1 MKPIVYLAAYCGRW
15 YSAKLNK
22 AHTIL
27 ISSFVIFRVLSNM
40 TDVMQMF
47 QTKYQLQVRATQNKR
62 SYFVPFIEEMDH
74 QSTKKLTRKSESMET
89 SLPQAA
95 TPSSSIFV
103 VFLLLFLPSES
114 PGEGLPWLQVTHRKY
129 HRGELRA
136 VCLRKPTQTVSEPKW
151 TFSFVQ
157 FHNFYWWH
165 NLKKCQR
172 LMDEFYTVYN
182 WFHFF
187 HCLKTLIYFSKI

>member
-1 MKPIVYLAAYCGRW
+1 MKPIVYLAAYGGRW

-27 ISSFVIFRVLSNM
+27 ISSFVIFRVLRNM

-89 SLPQAA
+89 SLPLAA
-95 TPSSSIFV
+95 TPSSS
-103 VFLLLFLPSES
+103 LFSSSSSS
-114 PGEGLPWLQVTHRKY
+114 PVSPLAK
-129 HRGELRA
+129 A
-136 VCLRKPTQTVSEPKW
+136 CLDFR
-151 TFSFVQ
+151 
-157 FHNFYWWH
+157 
-165 NLKKCQR
+165 
-172 LMDEFYTVYN
+172 
-182 WFHFF
+182 
-187 HCLKTLIYFSKI
+187 

>member
-1 MKPIVYLAAYCGRW
+1 MFYSEVLEMKPIVYLAAYCGRW

-27 ISSFVIFRVLSNM
+27 ISSFVIFRVISNM

-95 TPSSSIFV
+95 TPSSS
-103 VFLLLFLPSES
+103 LFSSTSSS
-114 PGEGLPWLQVTHRKY
+114 PVSPLAK
-129 HRGELRA
+129 A
-136 VCLRKPTQTVSEPKW
+136 CLDFR
-151 TFSFVQ
+151 
-157 FHNFYWWH
+157 
-165 NLKKCQR
+165 
-172 LMDEFYTVYN
+172 
-182 WFHFF
+182 
-187 HCLKTLIYFSKI
+187 